1 MRIRFPRN
9 VSNLRNASNLLPRAI
24 AVVLLLGLLLG
35 IAGVPVVTVAKKD
48 RSRPYPCQNRPCGCA
63 SADECWHH
71 CCCLNNRQKL
81 AWAREN
87 GVTPPDFVIAAAER
101 EQAEAVAAGD
111 HPQANDRGETVCTA
125 DNDEHAHA
133 THGACACCATAGH
146 SEEPACC
153 RQRHNHHDV
162 AAADHARPDHESPA
176 SDPSQT
182 PDKTATKKET
192 VPAKETAV
200 RFVLSDLARRC
211 GGMPTVISLLCDAL
225 PFVDRPQWKPAET
238 LVEYLVDVPV
248 ACASAELAPPVPP
261 PKLAGGIAA

>member
-9 VSNLRNASNLLPRAI
+9 VSHLRTASTLLQRAI

-35 IAGVPVVTVAKKD
+35 IAGVPVITVAKKD
-48 RSRPYPCQNRPCGCA
+48 RSRPFPCQNRPCGCA

-71 CCCLNNRQKL
+71 CCCLNNRQKV

-87 GVTPPDFVIAAAER
+87 GVTPPDFVMAAAER

-111 HPQANDRGETVCTA
+111 
-125 DNDEHAHA
+125 NDEHG
-133 THGACACCATAGH
+133 THDACACCATRAGH
-146 SEEPACC
+146 SEERACC
-153 RQRHNHHDV
+153 QQRHNHHDV
-162 AAADHARPDHESPA
+162 AEADHARPDHEPQA
-176 SDPSQT
+176 SDLSLT
-182 PDKTATKKET
+182 PDNAATVEKTASVNET
-192 VPAKETAV
+192 TVK
-200 RFVLSDLARRC
+200 FVVSDLARRC

-225 PFVDRPQWKPAET
+225 PFVDRPQWKPVET

-261 PKLAGGIAA
+261 PKLASGIAA